1 MDENEMYPATPG
13 PSRVEPVKGLVE
25 RDTDPM
31 AVVRFTQQMRYMAVD
46 HLTAGGT
53 QIPDKPGDLIQFLN
67 GMDQSALTTRKLDIE
82 EQAADNGHDAI
93 RAVREIR
100 EMFGGR
106 DPFIAVDQEREVAG
120 ERINSILPEGYV
132 PPQVQFKPGE
142 RDQGEA
148 MLDVSDFVSPDE

>member
-1 MDENEMYPATPG
+1 MEDHDPFPATPG
-13 PSRVEPVKGLVE
+13 PQRVEPVQGLVE

-31 AVVRFTQQMRYMAVD
+31 AVVKFTQQMRYFAVD
-46 HLTAGGT
+46 VLTAGGT
-53 QIPDKPGDLIQFLN
+53 QMPDKPGDLIQFLN

-82 EQAADNGHDAI
+82 EKATDNGGEAI

-100 EMFGGR
+100 EMFGGK
-106 DPFIAVDQEREVAG
+106 DPFLAVGQEREVTG
-120 ERINSILPEGYV
+120 ERINSILPADYV

-148 MLDVSDFVSPDE
+148 LLDVSDFVSQDE

>member
-1 MDENEMYPATPG
+1 MEEYDPFPATPG
-13 PSRVEPVKGLVE
+13 PKRVEPVPGLVE

-31 AVVRFTQQMRYMAVD
+31 AVVKFTQQMRYMAVD
-46 HLTAGGT
+46 LMTAGGT

-82 EQAADNGHDAI
+82 EKATDNGREAI
-93 RAVREIR
+93 HAVREIR
-100 EMFGGR
+100 EMFSGR
-106 DPFIAVDQEREVAG
+106 DPFLAVNEEREVAG
-120 ERINSILPEGYV
+120 ERINPILPEGYV